1 MGSCSAPAF
10 YSSSERKPSRAARSP
25 KDAASSLHRASAV
38 QRSERAW
45 PGYAISTNAKL
56 RELQERLEPSLDQ
69 VDRQTV
75 RSPADGEIMSLH
87 VSGVGAVIGPR
98 EPLMDVVPSQE
109 RLVIEAHVRPQDIN
123 SVRRGAAAQ
132 VRLTSFDART
142 TPLLTGKVT
151 IVSGDR
157 VSVPDARESF
167 FVAIAEVDAATL
179 KSHPEI
185 HLQPG
190 MPAEL
195 YIAAG
200 KRTLLEYLLRPVRVF
215 AAHAMREP

>member
-1 MGSCSAPAF
+1 
-10 YSSSERKPSRAARSP
+10 
-25 KDAASSLHRASAV
+25 
-38 QRSERAW
+38 
-45 PGYAISTNAKL
+45 
-56 RELQERLEPSLDQ
+56 
-69 VDRQTV
+69 
-75 RSPADGEIMSLH
+75 MSLH